1 MRMATARLHRA
12 STVVMIAALAAN
24 LHLGAAMWFFYFTD
38 YSWAG
43 RVLDLVFPP
52 AVALLGISSL
62 AVAWSASSRLGRL
75 GATLSCLPS
84 LIGGGLYCTALA
96 LLAFLSLLNPGVLMG
111 LFFHLHEISGEK
123 LIQETVSPDGSRVAQ
138 VYFRGVG
145 AYSAGNG
152 RITVRV
158 KHRLIPL
165 VERDVYYVP
174 VTYEAGEGATHYL
187 SWTDNDTLFIP
198 ETQEEVRIGTVAVQF
213 PTVFAIPL
221 QLLFC
226 TM

>member
-1 MRMATARLHRA
+1 MRMATARHQGA
-12 STVVMIAALAAN
+12 STLVLIAALATN
-24 LHLGAAMWFFYFTD
+24 LHLGVVMWFFYFTD

-43 RVLDLVFPP
+43 RILDLVFPP
-52 AVALLGISSL
+52 AVAVLAISCL

-75 GATLSCLPS
+75 GATLACLPS

-96 LLAFLSLLNPGVLMG
+96 LLAFFCLLSPGLLMG
-111 LFFHLHEISGEK
+111 VFFHIDEISGEK

-145 AYSAGNG
+145 AYAAGNG

-158 KHRLIPL
+158 KHRLLPL
-165 VERDVYYVP
+165 IERDVYYVP
-174 VTYEAGEGATHYL
+174 VTYEADEGTTDYL

-198 ETQEEVRIGTVAVQF
+198 EKQEEVRIGTIAVQF
-213 PTVFAIPL
+213 PKVFVIPL
-221 QLLFC
+221 RLLFY